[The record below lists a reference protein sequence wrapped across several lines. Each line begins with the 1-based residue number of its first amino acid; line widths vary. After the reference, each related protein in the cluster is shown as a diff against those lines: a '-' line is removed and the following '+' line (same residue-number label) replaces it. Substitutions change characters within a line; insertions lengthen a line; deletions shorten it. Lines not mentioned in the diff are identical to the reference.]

1 MTAIV
6 LVHGGFVD
14 GSGWEGVYQILKED
28 GYSVSIVQ
36 NPTITLAGDVAATK
50 RVLDAQ
56 SDAVVLVGHS
66 YGGAVITEAGNHP
79 SVVGLVY
86 IAAFAPDKGES
97 VNSLIKDP
105 PPGAPVPPI
114 VGPQD
119 GFLALDK
126 AKFAA
131 SFAGDVPK
139 AKAAFM
145 ADSQVPWG
153 VEALAGAITEPAW
166 KSKPSW
172 YLVTT
177 DDKMIP
183 PPAQRLM
190 SKRAGSTVVEVAGS
204 HSISSAAKVA
214 ALIEQAAKQTSS
226 KSDYRRAGGSDGAGI
241 PRVLGAG
248 VPELSSAPRG
258 SGCPDASFGAARHT
272 AWAIGLHRHSGR
284 LGKRCEDALRE
295 WRVGLGHQTMVGG

>member
-14 GSGWEGVYQILKED
+14 GSGWESVYQILKED
-28 GYSVSIVQ
+28 GYSVSVVQ
-36 NPTITLAGDVAATK
+36 NPTISLTGDVAVTK

-56 SDAVVLVGHS
+56 SDPVILVGHS

-79 SVVGLVY
+79 SVVALVY
-86 IAAFAPDKGES
+86 LAAFAPDKGES

-119 GFLALDK
+119 GFLALDR

-139 AKAAFM
+139 DKAAFM

-153 VEALAGAITEPAW
+153 VEALAGTISEPAW

-172 YLVTT
+172 YLVAT

-190 SKRAGSTVVEVAGS
+190 SKRAGSRVVEVAGS
-204 HSISSAAKVA
+204 HAIFLSQPSKVV
-214 ALIEQAAKQTSS
+214 ALIEQAAKESL
-226 KSDYRRAGGSDGAGI
+226 
-241 PRVLGAG
+241 P
-248 VPELSSAPRG
+248 
-258 SGCPDASFGAARHT
+258 
-272 AWAIGLHRHSGR
+272 
-284 LGKRCEDALRE
+284 
-295 WRVGLGHQTMVGG
+295 